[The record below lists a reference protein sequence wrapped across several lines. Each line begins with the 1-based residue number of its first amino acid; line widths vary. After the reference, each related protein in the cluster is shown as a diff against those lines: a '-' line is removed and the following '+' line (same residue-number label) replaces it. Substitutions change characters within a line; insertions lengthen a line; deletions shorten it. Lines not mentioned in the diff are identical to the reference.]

1 MPRCLPAPAAQSFQT
16 RTRILMTIQRTL
28 IAAAV
33 ASALALAVAPRA
45 HADSQLGIVAGETVS
60 AGTIVGRVREST
72 VGASLDGAVISING
86 RQVATSQGNGE
97 FRISGV
103 APGTYQLTIDYL
115 GYHSVDTEVVVPADS
130 GARVEVSLYSTI
142 GPADATTMGTVEV
155 RGTRD
160 ANALALNQQRAS
172 TNYINVVSADLLGQF
187 PDNNI
192 AESTQRIPG
201 VSIERDQGEGRYVTV
216 RGAPKEFTT
225 VTIDGVNLANPD
237 AASRGV
243 ELDTIPAD
251 GIAALEVTKAL
262 TPDMDADAIAG
273 NINIRTQSALD
284 RDGLTLRASAAMGEF
299 ELGSGDNER
308 YNATIGNAFGADRNI
323 GVLISASRSKQE
335 RFTDN
340 VEAVFEDFDG
350 EIMPEVVEIKDYE
363 GTRTRTGLTGRF
375 DFRINPDNLL
385 YFIASDSNFED
396 REFRDTLAIE
406 LERHEAGSNDVT
418 GVAGR
423 ATFDKE
429 LRERTYDKSIRTYN
443 LGGEHWVGNDWKLDW
458 QAAQSKAEKTTS
470 PRMQYIFRSQVR
482 PRMAYDYSNPDFPVW
497 NILDV
502 ADAPASGVNLPE
514 DWYEFRR
521 LNDRYEYSEEKEN
534 SFRVDLSRDQ
544 NFLGEMGEI
553 KFGLRARQRDKLFN
567 EERHRNGEEDDFN
580 ALGIGYSDMLMDSW
594 SNNFDYF
601 LTGRR
606 FGRDIFDNY
615 AGPLTGSPN
624 HERLVADSIT
634 ADYSASEDVYAG
646 YVRVDATWGPLS
658 MVAGARYER
667 TELEGSAA
675 EFNEDTEEAIPQ
687 FASRSYGHFLPSV
700 HLRYEFDA
708 DTILRA
714 SYSTGLN
721 RPDFMHT
728 APYRIR
734 GENPWDNVEVGNP
747 QVKAAYAHNLDVS
760 FERYLRPLGLVSA
773 AAFYKRINDPLFIA
787 NSFEAW
793 EVVDPD
799 DGAVDIVNQRIT
811 RPENGEKGRIYGLE
825 LAWQQTFDMLPG
837 AWNGLGV
844 YANYTW
850 AKSKAELPFGL
861 GETELPGTSRHNYNL
876 ALTYEKSGFNAR
888 LAYNHRSEFIQEFN
902 ITNPE
907 LNILWDGR
915 SSLDFTTSY
924 RFGNGVSLFGEVNN
938 INDTRQVRYQ
948 GQRNRVLE
956 MEGFGR
962 SWLVGVRYDY

>member
-1 MPRCLPAPAAQSFQT
+1 
-16 RTRILMTIQRTL
+16 MTIQRSL
-28 IAAAV
+28 IAAAI
-33 ASALALAVAPRA
+33 ASALTFAAAPA
-45 HADSQLGIVAGETVS
+45 HAEPQAAALVGEAVS
-60 AGTIVGRVREST
+60 AGTIVGRVREAS
-72 VGASLDGAVISING
+72 VGASLDGAMVSLDG
-86 RQVATSQGNGE
+86 EQVAITRRNGE
-97 FRISGV
+97 FRIAGV
-103 APGTYQLTIDYL
+103 SPGVHTVTIDYL
-115 GYHSVDTEVVVPADS
+115 GYHSVDTQVEVPAHE
-130 GARVEVSLYSTI
+130 GARVEVSLYSTA
-142 GPADATTMGTVEV
+142 GAADAATLGTVEV
-155 RGTRD
+155 RATRD
-160 ANALALNQQRAS
+160 ANAQALNQQRAS

-201 VSIERDQGEGRYVTV
+201 VSIERDQGEGRYVTM

-225 VTIDGVNLANPD
+225 VSIDGVQLANPD
-237 AASRGV
+237 AESRGV

-251 GIAALEVTKAL
+251 VIAALEVTKAL
-262 TPDMDADAIAG
+262 TPDMDGDAIAG

-284 RDGLTLRASAAMGEF
+284 RDGLTLRASAAQGAF

-308 YNATIGNAFGADRNI
+308 YNATIGNRFGADDNI
-323 GVLISASRSKQE
+323 GILIAASRSKQE

-340 VEAVFEDFDG
+340 VEAVFDDFDG
-350 EIMPEVVEIKDYE
+350 VIMPAEIEVKDYE

-385 YFIASDSNFED
+385 YFIASDSSFKD
-396 REFRDTLAIE
+396 REFRDAMAIE
-406 LERHEAGSNDVT
+406 LERHEDGSDEVT

-443 LGGEHWVGNDWKLDW
+443 LGGEHWLGQDWKLDW
-458 QAAQSKAEKTTS
+458 QAAQSKADKTTS

-482 PRMAYDYSNPDFPVW
+482 PRMAYDYSNPDFPEW
-497 NILDV
+497 TILDV
-502 ADAPASGVNLPE
+502 ADAPATGVNLPE
-514 DWYEFRR
+514 DWYQFRR

-544 NFLGEMGEI
+544 NFIGESGDI

-567 EERHRNGEEDDFN
+567 EERHRNSSAADFD
-580 ALGIGYSDMLMDSW
+580 AMGIGYSDLLCDSW

-606 FGRDIFDNY
+606 FCRDVFSSN
-615 AGPLTGSPN
+615 AGPLIGSDN
-624 HERLVADSIT
+624 HGRLIADSIT
-634 ADYSASEDVYAG
+634 ADYTASEDVYG
-646 YVRVDATWGPLS
+646 TYVRLDANWGDLT
-658 MVAGARYER
+658 MIAGARYEH
-667 TELEGSAA
+667 TELEGSAT
-675 EFNEDTEEAIPQ
+675 EFNEDTEEFTPQ
-687 FASRSYGHFLPSV
+687 HASRSYGHFLPSL
-700 HLRYEFDA
+700 HFRYEFDP

-734 GENPWDNVEVGNP
+734 GERDWDDLSVGNP
-747 QVKAAYAHNLDVS
+747 NVKAAYAHNLDVS
-760 FERYLRPLGLVSA
+760 FEHYLRPLGLVSA
-773 AAFYKRINDPLFIA
+773 AAFYKRINDPLFVA
-787 NSFEAW
+787 SSTVVW
-793 EVVDPD
+793 EDVVMD
-799 DGAVDIVNQRIT
+799 DGEIRDIRQDVT
-811 RPENGEKGRIYGLE
+811 RPENGDKGSMYGLE

-837 AWNGLGV
+837 PFDGLGV

-924 RFGNGVSLFGEVNN
+924 RFDSGISLFGEVNN

>member
-1 MPRCLPAPAAQSFQT
+1 
-16 RTRILMTIQRTL
+16 MTLQRSL
-28 IAAAV
+28 IATAIAATLT
-33 ASALALAVAPRA
+33 LAIAPRA
-45 HADSQLGIVAGETVS
+45 HAEPQSGVVVGEAVS

-72 VGASLDGAVISING
+72 VGASLDGAAVSLDG
-86 RQVATSQGNGE
+86 QQVAVTRRSGE

-103 APGTYQLTIDYL
+103 APGTYQLTVDYL
-115 GYHSVDTEVVVPADS
+115 GYHSVDTEVVVPAHA
-130 GARVEVSLYSTI
+130 GARVEVSLYSTA
-142 GPADATTMGTVEV
+142 GGADATTLGTVEV
-155 RGTRD
+155 RATRD

-172 TNYINVVSADLLGQF
+172 TNYINVVPADLLGQF

-225 VTIDGVNLANPD
+225 VTIDGVQLANPD

-273 NINIRTQSALD
+273 NINIRTRSALD
-284 RDGLTLRASAAMGEF
+284 RDGLTLRASAARGEY

-323 GVLISASRSKQE
+323 GLLISASRSKQE

-363 GTRTRTGLTGRF
+363 GTRTRTSLTGRF
-375 DFRINPDNLL
+375 DFRINPDNLV

-406 LERHEAGSNDVT
+406 LERHEPGSNDVT

-470 PRMQYIFRSQVR
+470 PRMQYIFRSEVR
-482 PRMAYDYSNPDFPVW
+482 PRMAYDYDNPDFPTW
-497 NILDV
+497 TILDV
-502 ADAPASGVNLPE
+502 PDAPASGVNLPE
-514 DWYEFRR
+514 DWYQFRR

-534 SFRVDLSRDQ
+534 SFRVDLSREQD
-544 NFLGEMGEI
+544 FIGEMGEI
-553 KFGLRARQRDKLFN
+553 SFGLRARQREKLFD
-567 EERHRNGEEDDFN
+567 EERYRNGEEDDFN
-580 ALGIGYSDMLMDSW
+580 ALGISYSDMLCDSW

-606 FGRDIFDNY
+606 FCRDIFDNH
-615 AGPLTGSPN
+615 AGPLVGSDN
-624 HERLVADSIT
+624 HGRLVEDSVT
-634 ADYSASEDVYAG
+634 ADYSASEDVYAT
-646 YVRVDATWGPLS
+646 YVRVDATWDKLTLL
-658 MVAGARYER
+658 AGARYER
-667 TELEGSAA
+667 TELEGSAI
-675 EFNEDTEEAIPQ
+675 EFNEDTDEFVPQ
-687 FASRSYGHFLPSV
+687 YASRSYGHFLPSV
-700 HLRYEFDA
+700 HLRYEVDR

-734 GENPWDNVEVGNP
+734 GERDWDDIEVGNP
-747 QVKAAYAHNLDVS
+747 DVKAAYAHSLDVS

-773 AAFYKRINDPLFIA
+773 AAFYKRINDPLFVP
-787 NSFEAW
+787 SSTELW
-793 EVVDPD
+793 EDVVMD
-799 DGAVDIVNQRIT
+799 DGEIRDVRQDVT
-811 RPENGEKGRIYGLE
+811 RPENGDKGSIYGLE

-837 AWNGLGV
+837 ALDGLGV

-876 ALTYEKSGFNAR
+876 ALTYEKAGFNAR
-888 LAYNHRSEFIQEFN
+888 LAYNHRSEFIDEFN
-902 ITNPE
+902 ITNPD
-907 LNILWDGR
+907 LDIFWDGR

-924 RFGNGVSLFGEVNN
+924 RFDNGVSLFGEVNN
-938 INDTRQVRYQ
+938 ITDTRQVRYQ

-962 SWLVGVRYDY
+962 SWLVGVRYDF

>member
-1 MPRCLPAPAAQSFQT
+1 MS
-16 RTRILMTIQRTL
+16 IQRSL
-28 IAAAV
+28 IAAAI
-33 ASALALAVAPRA
+33 ASALAVSAIPRA
-45 HADSQLGIVAGETVS
+45 HADSQAGIIAGEAVS
-60 AGTIVGRVREST
+60 AGTIVGRVREAS
-72 VGASLDGAVISING
+72 VGASLDGAVVSING
-86 RQVATSQGNGE
+86 QEVATTRRNGE
-97 FRISGV
+97 FRITGV
-103 APGTYQLTIDYL
+103 APGTYQLTVDYL

-130 GARVEVSLYSTI
+130 GARVEVSLHSNA
-142 GPADATTMGTVEV
+142 GAAEATDFATVEV
-155 RGTRD
+155 RATRD
-160 ANALALNQQRAS
+160 ANAMALNQQRAS

-201 VSIERDQGEGRYVTV
+201 ISIERDQGEGRYVTV

-225 VTIDGVNLANPD
+225 VSIDGVQLANPD
-237 AASRGV
+237 AESRGV

-251 GIAALEVTKAL
+251 VIAALEVTKAL

-443 LGGEHWVGNDWKLDW
+443 LGGEHWLGADWKLDW
-458 QAAQSKAEKTTS
+458 QAAQSKADKTTS
-470 PRMQYIFRSQVR
+470 PRMQYIFRSNVR
-482 PRMAYDYSNPDFPVW
+482 PRMAYDYSNPDFPAW

-534 SFRVDLSRDQ
+534 SFRVDLSREQ

-606 FGRDIFDNY
+606 FSRDIFDNY

>member
-1 MPRCLPAPAAQSFQT
+1 
-16 RTRILMTIQRTL
+16 MTIKRSL
-28 IAAAV
+28 IATAIVAALTL
-33 ASALALAVAPRA
+33 SAAPRA
-45 HADSQLGIVAGETVS
+45 YAEPQSGVVVGEAIS
-60 AGTIVGRVREST
+60 AGTIVGRVKEST
-72 VGASLDGAVISING
+72 VGASLDGAVISIDG
-86 RQVATSQGNGE
+86 EQVATTRRNGE
-97 FRISGV
+97 FRITGV
-103 APGTYQLTIDYL
+103 SPGTYEVTVDYL
-115 GYHSVDTEVVVPADS
+115 GYHSVDTQVEVPADS
-130 GARVEVSLYSTI
+130 GVQMDVSLYSTI
-142 GPADATTMGTVEV
+142 GAADAATLGTVEV
-155 RGTRD
+155 RATRD

-225 VTIDGVNLANPD
+225 VTMDGVQLANPD
-237 AASRGV
+237 AESRGV

-251 GIAALEVTKAL
+251 VIAALEVTKAL
-262 TPDMDADAIAG
+262 TPDMDGDAIAG

-308 YNATIGNAFGADRNI
+308 YNATIGNRFGPDNNI
-323 GVLISASRSKQE
+323 GVLISGSRSKQE
-335 RFTDN
+335 RYTDN

-350 EIMPEVVEIKDYE
+350 VIMPEEIEVKDYE

-375 DFRINPDNLL
+375 DFRINPDNLVYL
-385 YFIASDSNFED
+385 IASDSTFKD
-396 REFRDTLAIE
+396 REFRDSMAIE
-406 LERHEAGSNDVT
+406 LERHEAGSDEVT

-443 LGGEHWVGNDWKLDW
+443 LGGEHWVGDNWKLDW
-458 QAAQSKAEKTTS
+458 QAAQSKADKVTS
-470 PRMQYIFRSQVR
+470 PRMQYVFRSQVR
-482 PRMAYDYSNPDFPVW
+482 PRMAYDYSNADFPTW
-497 NILDV
+497 TILDQ
-502 ADAPASGVNLPE
+502 ADAPATGANLPE
-514 DWYEFRR
+514 EWYQFRR

-534 SFRVDLSRDQ
+534 SFRVDLSREQD
-544 NFLGEMGEI
+544 FIGETGDI
-553 KFGLRARQRDKLFN
+553 KFGLRARQREKLFD
-567 EERHRNGEEDDFN
+567 EERRRNSSGADFD
-580 ALGIGYSDMLMDSW
+580 AMGIGYSDLLCDSW

-606 FGRDIFDNY
+606 FCRDVFTSHG
-615 AGPLTGSPN
+615 GPLIGSDN
-624 HERLVADSIT
+624 HGRLVEDSIT
-634 ADYSASEDVYAG
+634 ADYSASEDVYG
-646 YVRVDATWGPLS
+646 TYVRLDATWGALT
-658 MVAGARYER
+658 MIAGARYER
-667 TELEGSAA
+667 TELEGSAT
-675 EFNEDTEEAIPQ
+675 EFNEDTEEFTPQ
-687 FASRSYGHFLPSV
+687 HASRSYGHFLPSL
-700 HLRYEFDA
+700 HLRYEFDP

-734 GENPWDNVEVGNP
+734 GERDWDDIQVGNP
-747 QVKAAYAHNLDVS
+747 NVKAAYAHSLDVS
-760 FERYLRPLGLVSA
+760 FEHYLRPLGLVSA
-773 AAFYKRINDPLFIA
+773 AAFYKRINDPLFVA
-787 NSFEAW
+787 SSTVVW
-793 EVVDPD
+793 EDVEMD
-799 DGAVDIVNQRIT
+799 DGEIRDIRQDVT
-811 RPENGEKGRIYGLE
+811 RPENGDKGSIYGLE

-837 AWNGLGV
+837 PFDGLGV

-902 ITNPE
+902 ITNPD
-907 LNILWDGR
+907 LNIYWDGR

-924 RFGNGVSLFGEVNN
+924 RFNNGLSIFGEVNN
-938 INDTRQVRYQ
+938 INDSRQVRYQ

-962 SWLVGVRYDY
+962 SWLAGVRYDF

>member
-1 MPRCLPAPAAQSFQT
+1 MS
-16 RTRILMTIQRTL
+16 IQRSL
-28 IAAAV
+28 IAAAI
-33 ASALALAVAPRA
+33 ASALAVSAIPRA
-45 HADSQLGIVAGETVS
+45 HADSQAGIIAGEAVS
-60 AGTIVGRVREST
+60 AGTIVGRVREAS
-72 VGASLDGAVISING
+72 VGASLDGAVVSING
-86 RQVATSQGNGE
+86 QEVATTRRNGE
-97 FRISGV
+97 FRITGV
-103 APGTYQLTIDYL
+103 APGTYQLTVDYL

-130 GARVEVSLYSTI
+130 GARVEVSLHSNA
-142 GPADATTMGTVEV
+142 GAAEATDFATVEV
-155 RGTRD
+155 RATRD
-160 ANALALNQQRAS
+160 ANAMALNQQRAS

-201 VSIERDQGEGRYVTV
+201 ISIERDQGEGRYVTV

-225 VTIDGVNLANPD
+225 VSIDGVQLANPD
-237 AASRGV
+237 AESRGV

-251 GIAALEVTKAL
+251 VIAALEVTKAMI
-262 TPDMDADAIAG
+262 PDMDADAIAG

-284 RDGLTLRASAAMGEF
+284 RDGLTLRASVARGEF
-299 ELGSGDNER
+299 SLGSGDNER
-308 YNATIGNAFGADRNI
+308 YNATIGNRFGPDGNI
-323 GVLISASRSKQE
+323 GLLFAASRSKQE

-340 VEAVFEDFDG
+340 VEAVFDDFDG
-350 EIMPEVVEIKDYE
+350 DIMPAEIEVKDYE

-375 DFRINPDNLL
+375 DFRIDPDNLVYL
-385 YFIASDSNFED
+385 IASDSSFKD
-396 REFRDTLAIE
+396 REFRDALAIE
-406 LERHEAGSNDVT
+406 LEDHEAGSGEVT

-443 LGGEHWVGNDWKLDW
+443 LGGEHWVGSDWKLDW
-458 QAAQSKAEKTTS
+458 QAAQSKADKVTS
-470 PRMQYIFRSQVR
+470 PRMQYVFRSQVR
-482 PRMAYDYSNPDFPVW
+482 PRMAYDYGNPDFPVW

-502 ADAPASGVNLPE
+502 AAAPASGVNLPE
-514 DWYEFRR
+514 DWYRFRR

-534 SFRVDLSRDQ
+534 SFRVDLTREQ
-544 NFLGEMGEI
+544 GFLGETGEI
-553 KFGLRARQRDKLFN
+553 RFGLRARQRDKLFD
-567 EERHRNGEEDDFN
+567 EERHRNSSGADFD
-580 ALGIGYSDMLMDSW
+580 AMGIGYSDLLCDSW

-606 FGRDIFDNY
+606 FCRDVFSSH
-615 AGPLTGSPN
+615 AGPLIGSDN
-624 HERLVADSIT
+624 HGRLAEDSIT
-634 ADYSASEDVYAG
+634 ADYSASEDVYG
-646 YVRVDATWGPLS
+646 TYVRVDATWGDLT
-658 MVAGARYER
+658 MIAGARYER
-667 TELEGSAA
+667 TELEGSAT
-675 EFNEDTEEAIPQ
+675 EFNEDTEEFSPQ
-687 FASRSYGHFLPSV
+687 HASRSYGHFLPSL
-700 HLRYEFDA
+700 HLRYEFDP

-734 GENPWDNVEVGNP
+734 GERDWGDVSVGNP
-747 QVKAAYAHNLDVS
+747 NVKAAYAHNFDVS

-773 AAFYKRINDPLFIA
+773 AAFYKRINDPLFVA
-787 NSFEAW
+787 SSTVLW
-793 EVVDPD
+793 EDVVTD
-799 DGAVDIVNQRIT
+799 DGEVRDIRQEVT
-811 RPENGEKGRIYGLE
+811 RPENGDKGSIYGLE

-876 ALTYEKSGFNAR
+876 ALTYEKAGFNAR
-888 LAYNHRSEFIQEFN
+888 LAYNHRSEFIDEFN
-902 ITNPE
+902 VTNPD

-924 RFGNGVSLFGEVNN
+924 RFGNGISLFGEVNN

>member
-1 MPRCLPAPAAQSFQT
+1 
-16 RTRILMTIQRTL
+16 MTNRSL
-28 IAAAV
+28 IASAIAT
-33 ASALALAVAPRA
+33 ALALSFAP
-45 HADSQLGIVAGETVS
+45 HASAEPQSGIVAGEAVS
-60 AGTIVGRVREST
+60 AGTIVGQVREST
-72 VGASLDGAVISING
+72 VGSSLDGAIISIDG
-86 RQVATSQGNGE
+86 RQVTTTEGNGG

-103 APGTYQLTIDYL
+103 SPGTYQLTVDYL
-115 GYHSVDTEVVVPADS
+115 GYHSVDTEVVVPA
-130 GARVEVSLYSTI
+130 GAGAQVDVSLYSTVNE
-142 GPADATTMGTVEV
+142 ADATTLGVVEV
-155 RGTRD
+155 RATRD

-172 TNYINVVSADLLGQF
+172 TNYVNVVSADLLGQF

-237 AASRGV
+237 AESRGV

-251 GIAALEVTKAL
+251 VIAALEVTKAL

-284 RDGLTLRASAAMGEF
+284 RDGLTLRASAAQGAF
-299 ELGSGDNER
+299 QLGSGDNER

-340 VEAVFEDFDG
+340 VEAVFDDFDG
-350 EIMPEVVEIKDYE
+350 QIMPAEIEIKDYE

-385 YFIASDSNFED
+385 YFIASDSNFKD
-396 REFRDTLAIE
+396 REYRDALAIE
-406 LERHEAGSNDVT
+406 LEDHEAGSDEVT

-443 LGGEHWVGNDWKLDW
+443 LGGEHWVGDNWKLDW
-458 QAAQSKAEKTTS
+458 QAAQSKADKVTS
-470 PRMQYIFRSQVR
+470 PRMQYVFRSEVR
-482 PRMAYDYSNPDFPVW
+482 PRMAYDYGNPDFPAW

-514 DWYEFRR
+514 DWYQFRR

-534 SFRVDLSRDQ
+534 SFRVDLSREQ
-544 NFLGEMGEI
+544 NFLGEMGDI
-553 KFGLRARQRDKLFN
+553 SFGLRARQREKLYN

-580 ALGIGYSDMLMDSW
+580 ALGIGYADMLCDSW

-606 FGRDIFDNY
+606 FCRDIFSNY
-615 AGPLTGSPN
+615 AGPLIGSDN
-624 HERLVADSIT
+624 HGRLVEDSIT
-634 ADYSASEDVYAG
+634 ADYTASEDIYAT
-646 YVRVDATWGPLS
+646 YVRLDATWDKLTLL
-658 MVAGARYER
+658 AGARYER

-675 EFNEDTEEAIPQ
+675 EFNDETEEAVPQ
-687 FASRSYGHFLPSV
+687 YASRSYGHFLPSV
-700 HLRYEFDA
+700 HLRYELDQ

-728 APYRIR
+728 APYRVR
-734 GENPWDNVEVGNP
+734 GERDWDDIDVGNP
-747 QVKAAYAHNLDVS
+747 NVKAAYAHNLDVS

-773 AAFYKRINDPLFIA
+773 AAFYKRINDPLFVA
-787 NSFEAW
+787 SSTVVW
-793 EVVDPD
+793 EDVVMD
-799 DGAVDIVNQRIT
+799 DGEVRDVRQEIT
-811 RPENGEKGRIYGLE
+811 RPENGDKGSIYGLE

-888 LAYNHRSEFIQEFN
+888 LAWNHRSEFIQEFN
-902 ITNPE
+902 ITSPD

-924 RFGNGVSLFGEVNN
+924 RFGNGISIFGEVNN
-938 INDTRQVRYQ
+938 ITDTRQVRYQ

-962 SWLVGVRYDY
+962 SWLAGVRYDF

>member
-1 MPRCLPAPAAQSFQT
+1 
-16 RTRILMTIQRTL
+16 MTIQRSL
-28 IAAAV
+28 IAAAI
-33 ASALALAVAPRA
+33 ATALTLTATPNARA
-45 HADSQLGIVAGETVS
+45 EPQAGAIAGEALSVGTV
-60 AGTIVGRVREST
+60 VGRVKESS
-72 VGASLDGAVISING
+72 VGASLDGAIISIDG
-86 RQVATSQGNGE
+86 RQLATARRNGE
-97 FRISGV
+97 FRITGL
-103 APGTYQLTIDYL
+103 APGRYQMTVDYL

-130 GARVEVSLYSTI
+130 GVQVEVSLHSTV
-142 GPADATTMGTVEV
+142 GPADATTLDSVEV
-155 RGTRD
+155 RATRD
-160 ANALALNQQRAS
+160 AQALALNQQRSS
-172 TNYINVVSADLLGQF
+172 TNYVNVVSADLLGQF

-225 VTIDGVNLANPD
+225 VTIDGVQLANPD
-237 AASRGV
+237 NLSRGV

-251 GIAALEVTKAL
+251 VIAALEVTKAL
-262 TPDMDADAIAG
+262 TPDMDGDAIAG

-284 RDGLTLRASAAMGEF
+284 RDGLTLRASAAQGAF
-299 ELGSGDNER
+299 ELGDGDNER
-308 YNATIGNAFGADRNI
+308 YNATIGNRFGADENI
-323 GVLISASRSKQE
+323 GVIISASRSKQE
-335 RFTDN
+335 RYTDN
-340 VEAVFEDFDG
+340 VEATFADFDG
-350 EIMPEVVEIKDYE
+350 VIMPEVVEIKDYE

-375 DFRINPDNLL
+375 DFRIDPDNLV

-443 LGGEHWVGNDWKLDW
+443 LGGEHWLGDAWKLDW
-458 QAAQSKAEKTTS
+458 QVAQSKADKTTS
-470 PRMQYIFRSQVR
+470 PRMQYVFRSQER

-497 NILDV
+497 TILGVD
-502 ADAPASGVNLPE
+502 DAPATGVNLPE

-534 SFRVDLSRDQ
+534 SFRVDLTHAQD
-544 NFLGEMGEI
+544 FLGKSGDI
-553 KFGLRARQRDKLFN
+553 KFGVRSRQRDKLFN
-567 EERHRNGEEDDFN
+567 EERHRNGESDDFD
-580 ALGIGYSDMLMDSW
+580 ALGISYSDMLLPDSW
-594 SNNFDYF
+594 SNNFGHF

-606 FGRDIFDNY
+606 FARDIFGNY
-615 AGPLTGSPN
+615 AGQLTGSSN
-624 HERLVADSIT
+624 HNRLVADSIT
-634 ADYSASEDVYAG
+634 ADYTASEDVHSAYF
-646 YVRVDATWGPLS
+646 RIDATWDKLTL
-658 MVAGARYER
+658 VAGARYER
-667 TELEGSAA
+667 TRLEGSAA
-675 EFNEDTEEAIPQ
+675 EFNEETEEAIPQ
-687 FASRSYGHFLPSV
+687 HASRSYGDFLPGL
-700 HLRYEFDA
+700 HLRYEIDQ
-708 DTILRA
+708 DTILRT

-734 GENPWDNVEVGNP
+734 GENAWDNVSVGNP
-747 QVKAAYAHNLDVS
+747 EVEAAYAHNFDVS
-760 FERYLRPLGLVSA
+760 YERYLRPLGLLSA
-773 AAFYKRINDPLFIA
+773 AAFYKRIDDPLFIA
-787 NSFEAW
+787 NSFETW
-793 EVVDPD
+793 EVVNPD
-799 DGAVDIVNQRIT
+799 DGSIDIVNQRIT
-811 RPENGEKGRIYGLE
+811 RPENGDKGSIYGLE

-837 AWNGLGV
+837 ALSGLGV

-850 AKSKAELPFGL
+850 AKSNAELPFGL

-907 LNILWDGR
+907 LNVFWDGR

-924 RFGNGVSLFGEVNN
+924 RFNTGVSIFGEVNN
-938 INDTRQVRYQ
+938 ISDTRQVRYQ